1 VLQFVNEAEADL
13 SQVPDSPRWNQKRA
27 DTAELAEFLRRT
39 GPEDSESTRPM
50 SGRSKVSLK
59 GLNGLRSSPAS
70 NAKPPELTRPTQPV
84 QAIPIQAN
92 VSSRPSTSHSQA
104 GVARDAR
111 TKDESVREFADFL
124 RSTGPAPGAVAPQN
138 PGPPIA
144 EPRPI
149 KALPATS
156 PRPPSQQGAPKKIVK
171 PNPST
176 VNQPM
181 VNHQMDVAASRRPPP
196 KLEAREAAASSD
208 STSDLANFIRQGP
221 GDRSEGR
228 VRLPRTGEQPRPTA
242 DTNGIQ
248 QISNGKPK
256 EAENSRLSVA
266 STQLSSAPSKSVH
279 SVNSRTGLLDSS
291 IAPSD
296 SKQRTSGSRER
307 RSPRHE
313 DPPCAVRKHRRVTDP
328 YAIDTDSEGD
338 ETYQP
343 PPQKQEESLM
353 DFLNSVTPPPTPP
366 TSPLTFTNPPQH
378 SKSPAS
384 HKNHYPSMRE
394 RLTRNGVSSGTTRKR
409 TSPPSMGVPSVTRG
423 KSETR
428 QATSITAR
436 GKAPVPQQPPVDRG
450 RPEAARSDPA
460 NRIRSQGP
468 RETSPHL
475 ITQVGTKYDTYRITS
490 PTYAAHVDRDRKG
503 PRRSPIQHQPREE
516 REPGSDISDLAEFLK
531 NSGPPTAVP
540 APRPVSPVKEKE
552 KEGGFGRMFS
562 RRKKSVH

>member
-1 VLQFVNEAEADL
+1 
-13 SQVPDSPRWNQKRA
+13 
-27 DTAELAEFLRRT
+27 
-39 GPEDSESTRPM
+39 M
-50 SGRSKVSLK
+50 SGRSKMSLK
-59 GLNGLRSSPAS
+59 GLNGLRSSSVS
-70 NAKPPELTRPTQPV
+70 NAMPPELTRPIQPV
-84 QAIPIQAN
+84 QQATAIQAK
-92 VSSRPSTSHSQA
+92 VPSRPSTSHSQA

-111 TKDESVREFADFL
+111 TKEESFREFADFL
-124 RSTGPAPGAVAPQN
+124 RSTGPSPGAVSPKT

-156 PRPPSQQGAPKKIVK
+156 PRPPSQQGAPKKIMK
-171 PNPST
+171 PNSSAT
-176 VNQPM
+176 NQHM
-181 VNHQMDVAASRRPPP
+181 VNHQTELTARRPPP
-196 KLEAREAAASSD
+196 KLQAREAAASCD

-221 GDRSEGR
+221 AARSDSR
-228 VRLPRTGEQPRPTA
+228 TRLPPTGEPPRSIA
-242 DTNGIQ
+242 DTNGIHQ
-248 QISNGKPK
+248 LSYGKPK
-256 EAENSRLSVA
+256 EADNSRLSLA

-291 IAPSD
+291 ISPSD

-307 RSPRHE
+307 PPPRHD
-313 DPPCAVRKHRRVTDP
+313 DPPRPVRKHRRVTDP

-338 ETYQP
+338 EAYQP
-343 PPQKQEESLM
+343 PPQKQESLM
-353 DFLNSVTPPPTPP
+353 DFLNSVTPPPTP
-366 TSPLTFTNPPQH
+366 TSQLIFPNPPQH
-378 SKSPAS
+378 SKNSAS
-384 HKNHYPSMRE
+384 NKNRYPSMRE
-394 RLTRNGVSSGTTRKR
+394 RLTRNGVSSGNAKKR
-409 TSPPSMGVPSVTRG
+409 PSPPSMGVPSVTRG

-428 QATSITAR
+428 QATSATAR
-436 GKAPVPQQPPVDRG
+436 GKAPIPQQPPVDRG

-540 APRPVSPVKEKE
+540 VPRPVSPAKEKE

-562 RRKKSVH
+562 RRKKSIH

>member
-1 VLQFVNEAEADL
+1 
-13 SQVPDSPRWNQKRA
+13 
-27 DTAELAEFLRRT
+27 
-39 GPEDSESTRPM
+39 M

-59 GLNGLRSSPAS
+59 GLNGLRSHSVS
-70 NAKPPELTRPTQPV
+70 NAKPPELARPTP
-84 QAIPIQAN
+84 QAIPIQAQ
-92 VSSRPSTSHSQA
+92 VPSRPSTSHSQA

-124 RSTGPAPGAVAPQN
+124 RSTGPAPGTMSPQN

-144 EPRPI
+144 EPRPL

-181 VNHQMDVAASRRPPP
+181 VNHQMDSTAPRKPPP
-196 KLEAREAAASSD
+196 KLQAREAAASSD

-221 GDRSEGR
+221 ADRSEGR
-228 VRLPRTGEQPRPTA
+228 LQLPRTGEPSHPA
-242 DTNGIQ
+242 AETNGVL

-256 EAENSRLSVA
+256 EADNSRVSVA
-266 STQLSSAPSKSVH
+266 STQLSSAPSKSVI

-291 IAPSD
+291 IATSD
-296 SKQRTSGSRER
+296 SRQRTSGSRER
-307 RSPRHE
+307 RSPRYDDSPH
-313 DPPCAVRKHRRVTDP
+313 PVRKQRRATDP

-338 ETYQP
+338 EAYQP
-343 PPQKQEESLM
+343 PPQKQEESLI
-353 DFLNSVTPPPTPP
+353 DFLNSVTPPPTPS
-366 TSPLTFTNPPQH
+366 TSQMPFTNSPQNF
-378 SKSPAS
+378 KSLAS
-384 HKNHYPSMRE
+384 HKSHYPSMRE
-394 RLTRNGVSSGTTRKR
+394 RLTRNGVSSGNTKTR
-409 TSPPSMGVPSVTRG
+409 TSPPSMGVPSVSRG

-428 QATSITAR
+428 QPASTTAR
-436 GKAPVPQQPPVDRG
+436 GKAPMQQSFPGDRG
-450 RPEAARSDPA
+450 RPEAARSDSA
-460 NRIRSQGP
+460 DRIRSQAPRIPPLP

-475 ITQVGTKYDTYRITS
+475 ITQIGTKFDSYRITS

-503 PRRSPIQHQPREE
+503 PRRPSVQHQPRGE

-531 NSGPPTAVP
+531 NSGPPTTVP
-540 APRPVSPVKEKE
+540 APRPVSPIKERE

>member
-1 VLQFVNEAEADL
+1 
-13 SQVPDSPRWNQKRA
+13 
-27 DTAELAEFLRRT
+27 
-39 GPEDSESTRPM
+39 M

-59 GLNGLRSSPAS
+59 GLNGLRSTSAS
-70 NAKPPELTRPTQPV
+70 NAKPPELIRPIQPV
-84 QAIPIQAN
+84 LQATPIQGK
-92 VSSRPSTSHSQA
+92 VPSRPSTSHSQA

-124 RSTGPAPGAVAPQN
+124 RSTGPAPDAVSPQN

-156 PRPPSQQGAPKKIVK
+156 SRPPSQHGAHEKIVK

-176 VNQPM
+176 SNQPM
-181 VNHQMDVAASRRPPP
+181 VSHGLDSTARRPPS
-196 KLEAREAAASSD
+196 KLQAREAAASCD

-221 GDRSEGR
+221 ADRSDNR
-228 VRLPRTGEQPRPTA
+228 TRLPRTGEPPRSTA
-242 DTNGIQ
+242 DTNGIHQ
-248 QISNGKPK
+248 LSNGKPK
-256 EAENSRLSVA
+256 EADNSRLSVA

-307 RSPRHE
+307 RSPRHD
-313 DPPCAVRKHRRVTDP
+313 DPPRSVRDRRRVRDP

-338 ETYQP
+338 EAYP
-343 PPQKQEESLM
+343 LPPQKQEESLM

-366 TSPLTFTNPPQH
+366 TSRLTFTNPPQH

-394 RLTRNGVSSGTTRKR
+394 RLTRNGVSSSNTKKR
-409 TSPPSMGVPSVTRG
+409 TSPPSIGVPSVTRG

-428 QATSITAR
+428 QPTSVTAR
-436 GKAPVPQQPPVDRG
+436 GKAPMPQQPPVDRG
-450 RPEAARSDPA
+450 RPEAGRSDPA

-475 ITQVGTKYDTYRITS
+475 MTQVGTKYDTYRITS

-516 REPGSDISDLAEFLK
+516 REPGSDIGDLAEFLK

-540 APRPVSPVKEKE
+540 APRAVSPIKEKE

-562 RRKKSVH
+562 RRKKSIH